1 MYTEINTEKKKLIG
15 VFVAIDTIY
24 IHIYMN
30 TYIRI
35 ETHVHEMNTYTN
47 YLNTYTS
54 NKHRY
59 ESHTYMNY
67 THV

>member
-30 TYIRI
+30 
-35 ETHVHEMNTYTN
+35 
-47 YLNTYTS
+47 
-54 NKHRY
+54 
-59 ESHTYMNY
+59 
-67 THV
+67 